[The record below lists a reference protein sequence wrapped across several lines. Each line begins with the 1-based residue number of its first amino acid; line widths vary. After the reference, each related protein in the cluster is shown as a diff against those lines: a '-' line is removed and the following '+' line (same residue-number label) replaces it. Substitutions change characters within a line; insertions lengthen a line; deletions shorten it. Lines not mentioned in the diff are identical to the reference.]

1 LLIFAINETKKM
13 KKEFGKI
20 IKVTFEYEN
29 ATLSLSGEQAEKWFD
44 TVNDMCVMLNP
55 FQTETIDWL
64 ENLK

>member
-1 LLIFAINETKKM
+1 MKQKKM

-44 TVNDMCVMLNP
+44 TVNDMCVMLHFRDQNP